1 MQNKIE
7 PKISNKEYEKLITK
21 TINTKN
27 IKEKSI
33 VTGKVISVE
42 KDIVIVDVG
51 LKSEGRIPVSEFAR
65 HGQNIEV
72 GIGDLLEVFIENVD
86 NINGETVLSREKA
99 VKQNAWNHLQEAFS
113 NNKVVKGVP
122 FNKVKGGLSVDLDGV
137 TAFLP
142 GSQIDTRQIVKD
154 TKELLNKPID
164 LMILKMDKF
173 RGNIVVSRKA
183 ISDAEFEEQKKELL
197 KNINE
202 GSIVE
207 GKVKNITDYGAF
219 IDLGGMDGLVH
230 VTDLSWTK
238 ISSPHDILELGQKI
252 TVKVLKFD
260 QEQTRLSLGL
270 KQMTEN
276 PWDKINNEI
285 EKNNIYNAKV
295 VSTNDNGVN
304 LIINNSYDG
313 LISLNE
319 LTWLKK
325 PPHPSKIVSSNE
337 EINVKILEI
346 DNDKKRLNCSLKQ
359 LKENP
364 WSKLTEKFKINDS
377 FETEIVNAVDFGIF
391 VKVVDE
397 IDGMV
402 HISDLSWNESECSKM
417 LQNYKKGDKLTVKIL
432 DINIEKERISLGIK
446 QLSSDPVQ
454 NYIENHPKNT
464 KVTGKIIKIEDKGIT
479 LNLEDNVIGF
489 IKKNNLSREKNEQK
503 VDRYAVNENIDSMIV
518 SIDSKS
524 RIINLSIKDLEIKD
538 EKEALNKYGSSDSG
552 ASLGDILG
560 SVLDKKKDN

>member
-1 MQNKIE
+1 
-7 PKISNKEYEKLITK
+7 
-21 TINTKN
+21 
-27 IKEKSI
+27 
-33 VTGKVISVE
+33 
-42 KDIVIVDVG
+42 
-51 LKSEGRIPVSEFAR
+51 
-65 HGQNIEV
+65 
-72 GIGDLLEVFIENVD
+72 
-86 NINGETVLSREKA
+86 
-99 VKQNAWNHLQEAFS
+99 
-113 NNKVVKGVP
+113 
-122 FNKVKGGLSVDLDGV
+122 
-137 TAFLP
+137 
-142 GSQIDTRQIVKD
+142 
-154 TKELLNKPID
+154 
-164 LMILKMDKF
+164 
-173 RGNIVVSRKA
+173 
-183 ISDAEFEEQKKELL
+183 
-197 KNINE
+197 
-202 GSIVE
+202 
-207 GKVKNITDYGAF
+207 
-219 IDLGGMDGLVH
+219 
-230 VTDLSWTK
+230 
-238 ISSPHDILELGQKI
+238 
-252 TVKVLKFD
+252 
-260 QEQTRLSLGL
+260 
-270 KQMTEN
+270 MTEN